1 MAPVHKDVIVTPKPN
16 KTSSLIQLFENKARS
31 FQSPV
36 NQKPRRQRVP
46 NNVPLR
52 VLQFLKVEPE
62 PCPLDVYDIGETSDL
77 VTQLMHRRERAQRQG
92 KTKMVQKLDK
102 EIAAAKVEQ
111 KKKAKKFGDSFHNS
125 FMGNVVGEG
134 SDDERWD
141 ELGFSE
147 PPYSLVMSTVHEG
160 FLELSARREPS
171 QHVEVLREVDR
182 LGVQVLGEHD
192 TPACGLVVDGCLWR
206 KTSIM
211 SIGADGWQDVGIT
224 PKVTASTFV
233 LLGGQFLKPKDGSKS
248 SFSTAVGEMERS
260 VLISDARAK
269 QLADELIAAGRPV
282 SGLLESVC
290 EQRLL
295 CTDSHVQPNASFTE
309 VFDIGDAPETDEI
322 DAEDMTPRDLR
333 F

>member
-1 MAPVHKDVIVTPKPN
+1 MAPVHEHVITTPKPN
-16 KTSSLIQLFENKARS
+16 NTSSLIQLFENK
-31 FQSPV
+31 
-36 NQKPRRQRVP
+36 KPRSQRVP
-46 NNVPLR
+46 NNLPSWA
-52 VLQFLKVEPE
+52 LQFLNVEPE
-62 PCPLDVYDIGETSDL
+62 PCPLDVFDIGETSDL

-111 KKKAKKFGDSFHNS
+111 KKKAKQLSDSFHNS
-125 FMGNVVGEG
+125 FMGKVVEEG

-141 ELGFSE
+141 ELGSSE
-147 PPYSLVMSTVHEG
+147 PPYRLVMSTVHQG

-171 QHVEVLREVDR
+171 QHVEVLRKVDR
-182 LGVQVLGEHD
+182 LGVQVVGEHD

-211 SIGADGWQDVGIT
+211 SIGFDGWQDVGIT
-224 PKVTASTFV
+224 PKLTASTFV
-233 LLGGQFLKPKDGSKS
+233 LLGGQFMKPKDGSKS

-260 VLISDARAK
+260 VLISDTRAK
-269 QLADELIAAGRPV
+269 QLADELTAAERPV
-282 SGLLESVC
+282 SGLLEYVC
-290 EQRLL
+290 EQRLW
-295 CTDSHVQPNASFTE
+295 CTDSDVQPNVSFTE

-322 DAEDMTPRDLR
+322 DTQDMTPRDLR

>member
-1 MAPVHKDVIVTPKPN
+1 
-16 KTSSLIQLFENKARS
+16 
-31 FQSPV
+31 
-36 NQKPRRQRVP
+36 
-46 NNVPLR
+46 
-52 VLQFLKVEPE
+52 
-62 PCPLDVYDIGETSDL
+62 
-77 VTQLMHRRERAQRQG
+77 
-92 KTKMVQKLDK
+92 
-102 EIAAAKVEQ
+102 
-111 KKKAKKFGDSFHNS
+111 
-125 FMGNVVGEG
+125 MG
-134 SDDERWD
+134 
-141 ELGFSE
+141 
-147 PPYSLVMSTVHEG
+147 
-160 FLELSARREPS
+160 
-171 QHVEVLREVDR
+171 
-182 LGVQVLGEHD
+182 GVQVLGEHD
-192 TPACGLVVDGCLWR
+192 TPACGLVVDGRLWR

-224 PKVTASTFV
+224 PKVTAST
-233 LLGGQFLKPKDGSKS
+233 S
-248 SFSTAVGEMERS
+248 VGEMERS